1 MLWNDNDTTIMKH
14 PRHATCCWS
23 FCCWSTCAKYAAV
36 VCGVLFLTLGFGGP
50 AWSQDVVEV
59 QAAQAVIEVQ
69 VDDVENDHLMIVDGV
84 FGFDEDGPRDPE
96 KAKESLVSELKTILK
111 PELYFL
117 FVVVDVEQPLKKQIC
132 SEAETSL
139 NNLTDMLV
147 NENEGVRLFGG
158 IGQQSTVV
166 AMTSQGLS
174 LNANPYQRVSKE
186 VMKVAEKHLSPEK
199 IATYKE
205 EVEKRNRFRLDACVG
220 MVVHVLDQRLSLT
233 VQQRDELH
241 KNLVERWPDAINTSI
256 DNYLSNADY
265 VPVVPFP
272 LIDKILNRNQR
283 TVWKTLNQYAFPM
296 DIGNIE
302 IAMDWDLK

>member
-1 MLWNDNDTTIMKH
+1 M
-14 PRHATCCWS
+14 
-23 FCCWSTCAKYAAV
+23 
-36 VCGVLFLTLGFGGP
+36 LGFDGP

-59 QAAQAVIEVQ
+59 EVAQPAVEVQ
-69 VDDVENDHLMIVDGV
+69 IEEVDNDDLMIVDGV

-96 KAKESLVSELKTILK
+96 KAKASLVNELKEILK

-117 FVVVDVEQPLKKQIC
+117 FMVVDVEQPLKKQIC
-132 SEAETSL
+132 SEAEASL

-147 NENEGVRLFGG
+147 NGNEGVRLFGG
-158 IGQQSTVV
+158 FGQQSTVI
-166 AMTSQGLS
+166 ATTSQGLS

-186 VMKVAEKHLSPEK
+186 VMKVAEKHLSSEK

-205 EVEKRNRFRLDACVG
+205 EVEKRNRFRLDARVG
-220 MVVHVLDQRLSLT
+220 MVVHVLDKHLSLT

-256 DNYLSNADY
+256 ENYLANADY

-272 LIDKILNRNQR
+272 LIDNVLNRNQR
-283 TVWKTLNQYAFPM
+283 TVWKTLNQYTFPM
-296 DIGNIE
+296 DIGNIDF
-302 IAMDWDLK
+302 AMDWDLK